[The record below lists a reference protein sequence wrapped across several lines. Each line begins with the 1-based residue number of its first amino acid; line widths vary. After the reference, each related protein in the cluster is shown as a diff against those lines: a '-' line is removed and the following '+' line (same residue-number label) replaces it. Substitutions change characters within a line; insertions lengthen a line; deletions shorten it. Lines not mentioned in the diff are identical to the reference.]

1 MEEGGLLSHGPCEF
15 LHATSYGAQ
24 SRSVLQSPPLLPS
37 WLTHQHCSFFAE
49 TKDDLEYVFP
59 IEFLYFI
66 NNNANMTIPITLNPS
81 SIPKILFKTNKNC
94 K

>member
-1 MEEGGLLSHGPCEF
+1 MLRGKEEVCYHMDLANFYMIHHMVHNLHLFYHLGLH
-15 LHATSYGAQ
+15 TNI
-24 SRSVLQSPPLLPS
+24 
-37 WLTHQHCSFFAE
+37 AE

-59 IEFLYFI
+59 IEFLHFI